1 MWMRF
6 EIWRS
11 DVKQA
16 FWRKISKFAMNKA
29 YPWYDYSSFYAHMQ
43 GWLEY
48 ASKRYTEQG
57 VCVGSERVA
66 KQMLIAS
73 EICRRLSTGYVKD
86 NAYNVV
92 FGPEYLSTI
101 LPPPWTPTDEERRKY
116 KQLRKVEERDQKYY
130 LELLFQILN
139 KHSLM
144 WWD

>member
-1 MWMRF
+1 MWLRF

-16 FWRKISKFAMNKA
+16 FWRKIAKFAMNKA

-43 GWLEY
+43 DWFEY
-48 ASKRYTEQG
+48 ASKRYTERG
-57 VCVGSERVA
+57 VCKGSDKVA
-66 KQMLIAS
+66 KQMAVAA
-73 EICRRLSTGYVKD
+73 EICRRFATSYLED

-92 FGPEYLSTI
+92 FGPEYRGT
-101 LPPPWTPTDEERRKY
+101 PKKFPWSPTDDERKKY
-116 KQLRKVEERDQKYY
+116 AQLWKVEERDQKYH
-130 LELLFQILN
+130 LELLTKIIC